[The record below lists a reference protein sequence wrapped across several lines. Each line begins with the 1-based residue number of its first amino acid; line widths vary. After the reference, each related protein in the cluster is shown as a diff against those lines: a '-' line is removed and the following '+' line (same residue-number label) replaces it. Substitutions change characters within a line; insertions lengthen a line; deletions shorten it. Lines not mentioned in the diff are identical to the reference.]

1 MKWLHE
7 VAGVVGT
14 VDPANK
20 NNSTSLTDAIDMSKF
35 SEVMFVVLTGDMDN
49 TLDFKVQE
57 AATSGGSYSD
67 LSGKAVTQLAAHASN
82 NDNKQLIVSV
92 KSEELSAGKQFVK
105 GSLTIGNG
113 TTNICGVV
121 ALGVPRYAPATDD
134 DLSDVVQV
142 VA

>member
-67 LSGKAVTQLAAHASN
+67 LSGKAVTQLPAHASN

-113 TTNICGVV
+113 TTTH
-121 ALGVPRYAPATDD
+121 L
-134 DLSDVVQV
+134 
-142 VA
+142 